1 MRTARIERN
10 TAETKISL
18 TLTLE
23 GTGKREIQT
32 GCGFLDH
39 MLTLFAAHGGF
50 DLNLSCQ
57 GDTWVDDHHTV
68 EDVGICLGRAFR
80 QALGEMRGI
89 ARYGNFLLPMD
100 ETLVLCAVDL
110 SGRMALGWQMNFPSQ
125 KVGAFDTEL
134 CREFWLAFVRE
145 CPCSLHAVQM
155 AGDNTHHLIEAAFKG
170 LARALSMAAAIV
182 PGQESEIPST
192 KGLLG

>member
-1 MRTARIERN
+1 MRTAPIERR
-10 TAETKISL
+10 TTETQI
-18 TLTLE
+18 TLTLALD
-23 GTGKREIQT
+23 GTGKGDVAT

-39 MLTLFAAHGGF
+39 MLQLFARHGRF
-50 DLNLSCQ
+50 DLALRCT

-100 ETLVLCAVDL
+100 ETLVLCA
-110 SGRMALGWQMNFPSQ
+110 
-125 KVGAFDTEL
+125 VGAFDTEL

>member
-1 MRTARIERN
+1 MRTATITRRTN
-10 TAETKISL
+10 ETDIALKLELDGGGESQIS
-18 TLTLE
+18 
-23 GTGKREIQT
+23 TGV
-32 GCGFLDH
+32 GFLDH
-39 MLTLFAAHGGF
+39 MLTLFARHGRF
-50 DLNLSCQ
+50 DLTVQ
-57 GDTWVDDHHTV
+57 AKGDTWVDDHHTV

>member
-68 EDVGICLGRAFR
+68 EDVGIVLGGAFA
-80 QALGEMRGI
+80 QALGEKRGVT
-89 ARYGNFLLPMD
+89 RYGSTLLPMD
-100 ETLVLCAVDL
+100 EALILTAVDL
-110 SGRMALGWQMNFPSQ
+110 SGRGLLCYGLDIPTE
-125 KVGAFDTEL
+125 KVGTFDTQLTE
-134 CREFWLAFVRE
+134 EFLNAFARQAGLTLHVKQLAGTN
-145 CPCSLHAVQM
+145 S
-155 AGDNTHHLIEAAFKG
+155 HHIIEGAFKS
-170 LARALSMAAAIV
+170 LARSLRAAVAIDPAAAGEV
-182 PGQESEIPST
+182 PST
-192 KGLLG
+192 KGVL